1 MRSGCRLGLEYWSET
16 SCSGKHD
23 YVDELVEGKSVN
35 ITGFTSTLE
44 SIDNILIAHVLY
56 EFNKEDIN
64 VVLLKYNN
72 TIYMDDDM
80 IDSLAN
86 FIQCRNNDVIINL
99 RQK

>member
-23 YVDELVEGKSVN
+23 YVDELVEGNSVN

-56 EFNKEDIN
+56 EFNKEDGT
-64 VVLLKYNN
+64 VVFIEHNN
-72 TIYMDDDM
+72 TI
-80 IDSLAN
+80 
-86 FIQCRNNDVIINL
+86 
-99 RQK
+99 